1 MIRTPRLPLI
11 DIYRDAAGQW
21 RWRLRAGNGRIIA
34 DGSEGYSERRHAERA
49 MYAAKL
55 AMAPAQVRYR

>member
-1 MIRTPRLPLI
+1 MIRTPRPPRL
-11 DIYRDAAGQW
+11 DIYCDSEGQW

-34 DGSEGYSERRHAERA
+34 DGSEGYRSKRNAERA

-55 AMAPAQVRYR
+55 AMAPARVRYC